1 MDMYYILDLNDT
13 LIDKGRDYKKMKIL
27 SDILNSNS
35 YNGNRY
41 RLLKT

>member
-13 LIDKGRDYKKMKIL
+13 FIDKDRDYKKMKVL

-35 YNGNRY
+35 
-41 RLLKT
+41 